1 LHIAPSKGPPF
12 KGEFYQTQM
21 ANDIIK
27 NESILQVAPRFIS
40 VYERSVEVEITK
52 KDPIGIII
60 DLVIF

>member
-1 LHIAPSKGPPF
+1 
-12 KGEFYQTQM
+12 M

-60 DLVIF
+60 ELVIF